1 MCIPKL
7 YTVECKKNLDTNMP
21 VNQIIPGRDI
31 YYIVGQQTI
40 DERLISAE
48 DYGEVLY
55 SLPKAQKA
63 FTAQKTEL
71 SKTDLGIL
79 IVDIANWET
88 RVTHNIVHP
97 IELPDKG

>member
-1 MCIPKL
+1 
-7 YTVECKKNLDTNMP
+7 MP

-31 YYIVGQQTI
+31 YYIVGQQII
-40 DERLISAE
+40 DERLRSDE

-63 FTAQKTEL
+63 FTYEINDPLK
-71 SKTDLGIL
+71 KDLGIL
-79 IVDIANWET
+79 IVDIENWES

-97 IELPDKG
+97 IALPDKG

>member
-1 MCIPKL
+1 MNK
-7 YTVECKKNLDTNMP
+7 DTNMP
-21 VNQIIPGRDI
+21 VNQIIQGRDI

-63 FTAQKTEL
+63 FTAQKTHL
-71 SKTDLGIL
+71 SKLDLGIL

-97 IELPDKG
+97 IELPAKG

>member
-1 MCIPKL
+1 
-7 YTVECKKNLDTNMP
+7 MP
-21 VNQIIPGRDI
+21 VNQIIQGRDI

-63 FTAQKTEL
+63 FTAQKTPL
-71 SKTDLGIL
+71 SKMDLGIL

>member
-1 MCIPKL
+1 MCIPRPK
-7 YTVECKKNLDTNMP
+7 YVECKQNLDKNMP

-31 YYIVGQQTI
+31 YYIVGQPII
-40 DERLISAE
+40 DERLKSDK

-63 FTAQKTEL
+63 FTAQKTHL
-71 SKTDLGIL
+71 SKLDLGIL
-79 IVDIANWET
+79 IVDIANWEA
-88 RVTHNIVHP
+88 RVTNNIVRP